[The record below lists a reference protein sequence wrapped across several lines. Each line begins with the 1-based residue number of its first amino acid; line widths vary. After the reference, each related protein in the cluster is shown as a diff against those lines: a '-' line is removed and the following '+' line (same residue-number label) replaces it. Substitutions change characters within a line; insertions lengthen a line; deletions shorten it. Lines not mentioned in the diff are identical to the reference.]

1 MFSLDIKTN
10 LSHDQLLGRYQLLCK
25 ACLPDS
31 SMDAYL
37 NSELAELERFI
48 KHDLAGLTRKGCP
61 DNITDILKAMD
72 NELVR
77 FREFCEFPSLATKSV
92 VGIGG
97 GFSAGKSSFINK
109 LIGHKCLV
117 AEVDP
122 TTSMP
127 AYVMKGQKES
137 IQAINTNNCAISLT
151 QDEFLSLTHEEKFIY
166 GSQIGQMLK
175 SAFITLPDF
184 QWQNLAI
191 LDTPGYSKPE
201 DKNWN
206 ERTDANL
213 AKEQLNSANY
223 IIWVVSAEAGVI
235 SEDDIKFLDSL
246 DKKIPKYILVS
257 RADKRAEE
265 DVPKIVALIK
275 TTLANRGVNVIDVVP
290 YSTRKRANYSLY
302 SLEPVIVQMDVWN
315 KTQNALQFAQNFK
328 RQFLAYQSFIEEEQR
343 LSNRRLHKLNRIL
356 TLADD
361 DELTSD
367 AKDLIELVKQE
378 LQQLAE
384 LKDNLTS
391 LNHVFFTKLKKIG
404 DYAGV
409 PLPEPNALEL
419 MDLKEIDLLGMLR
432 QIRNEQGLEEPIIN
446 PFADLFSLPINPK
459 AIARILRRETP
470 PDYGLD
476 ALITGEL
483 FNQLPQLLRQEQPV
497 DNIIKLLDEV
507 K

>member
-1 MFSLDIKTN
+1 MSPLDLKTN
-10 LSHDQLLGRYQLLCK
+10 LSHDQLLERYQLLCK
-25 ACLPDS
+25 ACSPDS
-31 SMDAYL
+31 SIDANL
-37 NSELAELERFI
+37 KRELAELEQLI
-48 KHDLAGLTRKGCP
+48 KHDLVELTRKGCP

-127 AYVMKGQKES
+127 AYVMKGQDET
-137 IQAINTNNCAISLT
+137 IQAINTNNCAITLT
-151 QDEFLSLTHEEKFIY
+151 QAEFSSLTHEEKLIY
-166 GSQIGQMLK
+166 GSQVGRMLK

-201 DKNWN
+201 DQNWN

-213 AKEQLNSANY
+213 AKAQLNSANY
-223 IIWVVSAEAGVI
+223 IVWVVSAEAGVI

-246 DKKIPKYILVS
+246 DKKIPKYVLVS
-257 RADKRAEE
+257 RADKRTEE
-265 DVPKIVALIK
+265 DVPKIVELIK

-290 YSTRKRANYSLY
+290 FSTRKRANYSL
-302 SLEPVIVQMDVWN
+302 EPVITQMDAWN
-315 KTQNALQFAQNFK
+315 ETQNALQFAQNFK
-328 RQFLAYQSFIEEEQR
+328 RQFLAYQSFLEEEQR
-343 LSNRRLHKLNRIL
+343 LGNRRLHKLNRIL

-361 DELTSD
+361 VELTSD
-367 AKDLIELVKQE
+367 ANDLIELVKQE
-378 LQQLAE
+378 LQQLTQ
-384 LKDNLTS
+384 LKDNLAS

-404 DYAGV
+404 DSAGV

-432 QIRNEQGLEEPIIN
+432 QIREEQGLEEPIIN
-446 PFADLFSLPINPK
+446 PFADLFSQPINPK
-459 AIARILRRETP
+459 VIARILRRETP
-470 PDYGLD
+470 PDYGFD
-476 ALITGEL
+476 ALMTGEL
-483 FNQLPQLLRQEQPV
+483 FNQLPQLLRQAQPV
-497 DNIIKLLDEV
+497 DDIIKLLDEV